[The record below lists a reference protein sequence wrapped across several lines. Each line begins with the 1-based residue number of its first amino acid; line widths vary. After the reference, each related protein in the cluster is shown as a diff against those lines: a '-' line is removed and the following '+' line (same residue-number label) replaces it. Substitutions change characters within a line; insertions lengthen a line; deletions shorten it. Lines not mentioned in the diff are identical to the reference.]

1 MRKWQNYHPLRIKA
15 PEESILYIIMYT
27 SFPAGPVGNA
37 RQRLREKPIP
47 EEPAIQNDLQP
58 LRGFIFEGGKM
69 NKACR
74 RQQKHAAGA
83 TEKIRGVFTAGGRLI
98 LQQKRL

>member
-1 MRKWQNYHPLRIKA
+1 
-15 PEESILYIIMYT
+15 MYT
-27 SFPAGPVGNA
+27 PFVRSWLTAA
-37 RQRLREKPIP
+37 REKPIP

-58 LRGFIFEGGKM
+58 LQGFIFEGGKIA
-69 NKACR
+69 KACR
-74 RQQKHAAGA
+74 GQQKHAAGV